1 MLWTAWNPPTSVIFY
16 IFIVATAVIVVL
28 NERLE
33 GIVIRRFFGAFLK
46 EMEKVE
52 EEIAEYQY
60 LSVLAVVAKDREA
73 YEGFQ
78 ILMSEKY
85 WPYFFRKMVFTTSLY
100 FLLLSPY
107 MLLVH
112 YVLSNVVPNAFGIVL
127 FMAVAYFTLRLG
139 YSLAR
144 NFVDS
149 YRAVKI
155 AEENL
160 KRIELK

>member
-1 MLWTAWNPPTSVIFY
+1 
-16 IFIVATAVIVVL
+16 
-28 NERLE
+28 
-33 GIVIRRFFGAFLK
+33 
-46 EMEKVE
+46 MEKVE
-52 EEIAEYQY
+52 REIAEYQH
-60 LSVLAVVAKDREA
+60 LPVLAAVAGDREA

-78 ILMSEKY
+78 ILMSENY
-85 WPYFFRKMVFTTSLY
+85 WPYFFRRMAFTIPLY

-107 MLLVH
+107 TLLAH
-112 YVLSNVVPNAFGIVL
+112 YMLSNVVPNAFGIVL

-149 YRAVKI
+149 YRTAKI

-160 KRIELK
+160 RRIELK